1 MSGIFRKSI
10 LGILALILSCST
22 VDPKNSYT
30 DFKFS
35 SSSKKPTTFKSKKRI
50 AVQTFIDER
59 ENDNISYSGLLLIPL
74 VPYANEYFNKPEL
87 VDNFK
92 INFLLEIES
101 AKAMKTELE
110 SYSVFQKV
118 FDTDRTFPKDADYLI
133 RVRVKKNQIYN
144 KETMY
149 GINTLALQYYYFVL
163 FMLDTDY
170 YRAKAD
176 FELEIIDLKTNQTAF
191 KKKFVRELSHFQSG
205 ISKKR
210 IIGQSFLS
218 FNERIIQTMSEEI
231 IQYFEENKK

>member
-1 MSGIFRKSI
+1 MTEQLWHKNVILMSGIFRKSI

-59 ENDNISYSGLLLIPL
+59 ENDNISYSGLLL
-74 VPYANEYFNKPEL
+74 
-87 VDNFK
+87 
-92 INFLLEIES
+92 IES